1 MVYFVPG
8 LQKAG
13 PEVDGSLP
21 LSWKIAGALRL
32 AQEPRREKVRKRVF
46 TISVVMGLLVAG
58 RLVPAAWADSHGEIV
73 GIQWQWA
80 ELTETEPASQS
91 VVPDPEN
98 YVMVLNAD
106 GTASL
111 KADCNQVQWT
121 YTLEG
126 TSLTFNTLGPST
138 LAYCGDDSLDQLFLS
153 KLGMG
158 GTVSVEDGRLAIELN
173 ENAGRMVFN
182 DGGTVEKA
190 PESMPE
196 TGGKS
201 ALAPWMVVV
210 LAGLAVL
217 GTGVILNWR
226 KP

>member
-1 MVYFVPG
+1 M
-8 LQKAG
+8 
-13 PEVDGSLP
+13 
-21 LSWKIAGALRL
+21 
-32 AQEPRREKVRKRVF
+32 RKRLF
-46 TISVVMGLLVAG
+46 TISVVMGLLVTG
-58 RLVPAAWADSHGEIV
+58 LLVPAVLADSHGEIA

-98 YVMVLNAD
+98 YVVVLNAD

-138 LAYCGDDSLDQLFLS
+138 LAYCGDDSLDQLFLG

-158 GTVSVEDGRLAIELN
+158 GTVSVENEQLVLELN

-182 DGGTVEKA
+182 NGGPAET
-190 PESMPE
+190 PPTTMPE
-196 TGGKS
+196 AGGV
-201 ALAPWMVVV
+201 AAVPWAAMV
-210 LAGLAVL
+210 LTGLAAI
-217 GTGVILNWR
+217 GTGAALR
-226 KP
+226 RQKR